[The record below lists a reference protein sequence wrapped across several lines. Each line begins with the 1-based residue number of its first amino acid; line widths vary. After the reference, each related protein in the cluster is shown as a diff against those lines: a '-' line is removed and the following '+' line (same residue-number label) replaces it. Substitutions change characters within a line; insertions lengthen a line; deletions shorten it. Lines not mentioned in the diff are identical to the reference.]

1 MTFLRSKSIEVL
13 VFYAI
18 FSFEIT
24 VFYVCGVII
33 DLALF
38 RNLTT
43 IKREKKTSTLIHKSC
58 SSLIQRKKKYSAIKR
73 ASLRGILWFQITS
86 ACSDQDNAWWKRN
99 FAAVFDSG
107 KTIQHLSVKDSR
119 ILTEKQVKYVMRL

>member
-1 MTFLRSKSIEVL
+1 MKREENIHINSEKLWLLYSTQKK
-13 VFYAI
+13 I
-18 FSFEIT
+18 FS
-24 VFYVCGVII
+24 
-33 DLALF
+33 AM
-38 RNLTT
+38 
-43 IKREKKTSTLIHKSC
+43 
-58 SSLIQRKKKYSAIKR
+58 KR

-119 ILTEKQVKYVMRL
+119 ILTEKQVKYLMRL